1 MTVMGNKIWLVIQR
15 EYFARVKKRSF
26 LLATLITPLIFP
38 TILGLFLWIGM
49 SDTANENRKV
59 IEVVD
64 DNHSFY
70 LESNELY
77 TFSYEDLSFES
88 AKLLVQEGARFG
100 FLYIPDLDIEHPR
113 GITFYSEETPPISM
127 IANLESSL
135 QRKIEVFKM
144 EASGVDPSVLSAFK
158 TNIDIQTIVVS
169 EAGGERVSNSVINY
183 AIGFLAGILIY
194 TFIFVYGN
202 QIMQGVIE
210 EKSSRIIEILV
221 SSLKP
226 FQLMMGKIIG
236 IGAVGLTQFL
246 IWILLI
252 SVVSSLVMGYFGM
265 QMPQQQ
271 IVQMSGQ
278 QGMFPSESSPE
289 LMGILQT
296 VQGLDF
302 FQITLTFLIYF
313 IGGYLLYGA
322 FFAAIGAAVD
332 SPSDAQQFMFPVTI
346 PLLVAY
352 MGLFIFVLDDP
363 NSNVSF
369 WLSVIPFTS
378 PVAMMGRVSFGVPW
392 HHLVLSISL
401 LVGGF
406 LFTTWLA
413 GKIYRIGILV
423 HGTKVNYKVMWKWL
437 KQN

>member
-1 MTVMGNKIWLVIQR
+1 MKGKIFLVIKR
-15 EYFARVKKRSF
+15 EYLARVKKRSF
-26 LLATLITPLIFP
+26 LLATIITPLIFP
-38 TILGLFLWIGM
+38 TILGLFLWIAM
-49 SDTANENRKV
+49 SDVSPESRKF

-64 DNHSFY
+64 ENNAYFLENNESF
-70 LESNELY
+70 
-77 TFSYEDLSFES
+77 TFSYGGLNREE
-88 AKLLVQEGARFG
+88 ARELVNDGDRFG
-100 FLYIPDLDIEHPR
+100 FLYIPELNLDQPT
-113 GITFYSEETPPISM
+113 GITFYSEEIAPISM
-127 IANLESSL
+127 ITSLEAALKNKIEEFRLFASGIDPDVLSSL
-135 QRKIEVFKM
+135 
-144 EASGVDPSVLSAFK
+144 K
-158 TNIDIQTIVVS
+158 TNIKISAVILG
-169 EAGGERVSNSVINY
+169 EPGGERVSNSVVNY
-183 AIGFLAGILIY
+183 AVGFLAGILIY

-252 SVVSSLVMGYFGM
+252 SAISSLVVGYFGM
-265 QMPQQQ
+265 KMPQQELME
-271 IVQMSGQ
+271 MSGQ
-278 QGMFPSESSPE
+278 QDLLPGAGQEGMVE
-289 LMGILQT
+289 ILQM
-296 VQGLDF
+296 VQGIDF
-302 FQITLTFLIYF
+302 IQLTLTFLIYF
-313 IGGYLLYGA
+313 VGGYLLYGA

-346 PLLVAY
+346 PLLIAY

-369 WLSVIPFTS
+369 WLSIIPFTS

-392 HHLVLSISL
+392 EQLAISIGL
-401 LVGGF
+401 LVAGF

-423 HGTKVNYKVMWKWL
+423 HGSKVGYKVLWKWL
-437 KQN
+437 KDNS

>member
-1 MTVMGNKIWLVIQR
+1 MNNQR
-15 EYFARVKKRSF
+15 GK
-26 LLATLITPLIFP
+26 
-38 TILGLFLWIGM
+38 
-49 SDTANENRKV
+49 
-59 IEVVD
+59 
-64 DNHSFY
+64 
-70 LESNELY
+70 
-77 TFSYEDLSFES
+77 
-88 AKLLVQEGARFG
+88 
-100 FLYIPDLDIEHPR
+100 
-113 GITFYSEETPPISM
+113 TFYSEETAPISM
-127 IANLESSL
+127 ITSLEAALKNKIEEFRLFASGIDPDVLSSL
-135 QRKIEVFKM
+135 
-144 EASGVDPSVLSAFK
+144 K
-158 TNIDIQTIVVS
+158 TNIKIRAVIVG
-169 EAGGERVSNSVINY
+169 EPGGERVSNSVVNY
-183 AIGFLAGILIY
+183 AVGFLAGILIY

-252 SVVSSLVMGYFGM
+252 SAISSLVVGYFGM
-265 QMPQQQ
+265 KMPQQELME
-271 IVQMSGQ
+271 MSGQ
-278 QGMFPSESSPE
+278 QDLFSGASQEGMVE
-289 LMGILQT
+289 ILQM
-296 VQGLDF
+296 VQGIDF
-302 FQITLTFLIYF
+302 IQLTLTFLIYF

-346 PLLVAY
+346 PLLIAY

-363 NSNVSF
+363 NSKVSF

-392 HHLVLSISL
+392 HHLALSIGL
-401 LVGGF
+401 LVTGF

-423 HGTKVNYKVMWKWL
+423 HGTKVGYKVLWKWM
-437 KQN
+437 KDNG

>member
-1 MTVMGNKIWLVIQR
+1 MGNKIFLVIQR
-15 EYFARVKKRSF
+15 EYLARVKKRSF

-38 TILGLFLWIGM
+38 TILGLFLWVGM
-49 SDTANENRKV
+49 SDTVGENRKV

-64 DNHSFY
+64 ENNAFF

-77 TFSYEDLSFES
+77 SFSYGELGQED

-100 FLYIPDLDIEHPR
+100 FLYIPKLDFENPE
-113 GITFYSEETPPISM
+113 GIVFYSEETPPISM
-127 IANLESSL
+127 VTSLESSL
-135 QRKIEVFKM
+135 QSKM
-144 EASGVDPSVLSAFK
+144 ESRRLQESGIDPLLLSAYK
-158 TNIDIQTIVVS
+158 TNVNIQSIIVS
-169 EAGGERVSNSVINY
+169 EAGGERISNSVVNY
-183 AIGFLAGILIY
+183 AIGFIAGILIY

-202 QIMQGVIE
+202 QVMQGVIE

-252 SVVSSLVMGYFGM
+252 SLVSSLVMGYFGM
-265 QMPQQQ
+265 KMPQQQ
-271 IVQMSGQ
+271 VLEMSGQ
-278 QGMFPSESSPE
+278 QGIFPAEGNTE
-289 LMGILQT
+289 IVEILQM

-302 FQITLTFLIYF
+302 VQITLTFLIYF
-313 IGGYLLYGA
+313 VGGYLLYGA

-332 SPSDAQQFMFPVTI
+332 NPSDAQQFMFPVTI

-392 HHLVLSISL
+392 HHLALSISL
-401 LVGGF
+401 LVAGF
-406 LFTTWLA
+406 LSTAWLA

-423 HGTKVNYKVMWKWL
+423 HGSKVNYKVLWKWL